1 MKLYF
6 KDTEIGEIRDIFAET
21 PWMYGTIHLNDNSKP
36 YQEYFREM
44 VDEDSTFGFE
54 SIDPE
59 FLDDENWSVFDE
71 NEEKYLGIGI
81 PAIHIE
87 DTTIAWRWR

>member
-1 MKLYF
+1 
-6 KDTEIGEIRDIFAET
+6 
-21 PWMYGTIHLNDNSKP
+21 
-36 YQEYFREM
+36 M